1 MRTSTLLKKSLAA
14 GALALLASPVLAGTA
29 HADDTSA
36 PVSDSDLSSAVAA
49 ARSGQGVGLLKK
61 AAHSAATRDGASKA
75 GAASVAG
82 STPSVSREGVAVYA
96 LSPEFV
102 RGRSDVPGTLW
113 YVATDASVR
122 TEHLTVYTAPDAHG
136 AWQAVNVASG
146 DTESRMARL
155 AKGAPLLN
163 EPQVGAWY
171 AVDAGQVRPLNAAA
185 REVVGTKAVSVASYQ
200 QTVAGRYG
208 DKLPGSRYDDK
219 GTAGGYAAPPVSA
232 TSATERDGSGLLLPS
247 VAGVAAAS
255 GLALVAARRRRQQ
268 A

>member
-1 MRTSTLLKKSLAA
+1 MRTPALLKKSLAA
-14 GALALLASPVLAGTA
+14 GALALLASPLLAGTA

-36 PVSDSDLSSAVAA
+36 PVSGNDLSSAVAA
-49 ARSGQGVGLLKK
+49 ARSGQGMGLLKK
-61 AAHSAATRDGASKA
+61 AAHAAATRDGASKA
-75 GAASVAG
+75 GATSVAG
-82 STPSVSREGVAVYA
+82 STPSVAREGVAVYV

-102 RGRSDVPGTLW
+102 SGRSDVPGTLW

-122 TEHLTVYTAPDAHG
+122 SEHLTVYTAPDAHG

-146 DTESRMARL
+146 DTEARMARL

-185 REVVGTKAVSVASYQ
+185 HEVVGAKAVSVASYQ

-208 DKLPGSRYDDK
+208 DKLPGSRYDDR
-219 GTAGGYAAPPVSA
+219 GTAGGYGAPAASA
-232 TSATERDGSGLLLPS
+232 AEEGGSGLILPG

-255 GLALVAARRRRQQ
+255 GLALVAGRRRRHR

>member
-1 MRTSTLLKKSLAA
+1 MRTSNLLKKSLAA

-36 PVSDSDLSSAVAA
+36 PVSGSDLSSAVAA

-61 AAHSAATRDGASKA
+61 AAHAAATRDGASKA
-75 GAASVAG
+75 GAASVAA

-102 RGRSDVPGTLW
+102 GGRSDVPGTLW
-113 YVATDASVR
+113 YVATDASVAG
-122 TEHLTVYTAPDAHG
+122 EHLTVSTAPDAQG
-136 AWQAVNVASG
+136 TWRAVNVATG
-146 DTESRMARL
+146 DLETRMARL
-155 AKGAPLLN
+155 AKGAPLLV

-171 AVDAGQVRPLNAAA
+171 AVETGQVRPLNAAA
-185 REVVGTKAVSVASYQ
+185 REVIGARAVSVASYQ
-200 QTVAGRYG
+200 ETVAGRYG

-219 GTAGGYAAPPVSA
+219 GTAGGYAAPAASA
-232 TSATERDGSGLLLPS
+232 ETATAQDASGLLLPS
-247 VAGVAAAS
+247 VAGVAAAG
-255 GLALVAARRRRQQ
+255 GLALVAVRRRRQQ